1 MLPIRNTAERWGLV
15 TIGFHWLTV
24 LLVVGLCLVGFL
36 MQELP
41 SGRFKIEVFAVHKS
55 FGLTLLAITVLRLA
69 WRLLAGTPLPEP
81 MPAWQAL
88 AARLSHVLLYAVL
101 VAMPLTGWLYTS
113 ASGFPLR
120 WFGQFAL
127 PKLSGRDRDVAGFA
141 VEAHETLFLVLAALV
156 TVHALAALKHH
167 YLDRDRTLRR
177 MLPAMPPPPP
187 PETAAD
193 TPATGD

>member
-1 MLPIRNTAERWGLV
+1 MRRGPVDRWGAVAQWLHW
-15 TIGFHWLTV
+15 TIV
-24 LLVVGLCLVGFL
+24 LLIVVMAYLGLTMV
-36 MQELP
+36 ELP
-41 SGRFKIEVFAVHKS
+41 NTPKKVEVYALHKS
-55 FGLTLLAITVLRLA
+55 FGLTVLALVVLRLA

-187 PETAAD
+187 RAAAGPLAED
-193 TPATGD
+193 

>member
-1 MLPIRNTAERWGLV
+1 MPPIRDTADRWGAV

-41 SGRFKIEVFAVHKS
+41 SGKFKIEVFALHKS
-55 FGLTLLAITVLRLA
+55 FGLTLLALTLLRLA
-69 WRLLAGTPLPEP
+69 WRLLSGTPRPEP

-101 VAMPLTGWLYTS
+101 VAMPLTGWLYNS

-120 WFGQFAL
+120 WFGAFAL
-127 PKLSGRDRDVAGFA
+127 PKLAGRDRDVAEFA

-167 YLDRDRTLRR
+167 YLDRDRTLQR

-187 PETAAD
+187 PTPDTRAAEE
-193 TPATGD
+193 

>member
-1 MLPIRNTAERWGLV
+1 MPPIRDTADRWGAV

-41 SGRFKIEVFAVHKS
+41 SGKFKIEVFALHKS
-55 FGLTLLAITVLRLA
+55 FGLTLLAVTLLRLA
-69 WRLLAGTPLPEP
+69 WRGLAGTPRPEP

-88 AARLSHVLLYAVL
+88 AARVSHVALYAVL
-101 VAMPLTGWLYTS
+101 VAMPLTGWLYNS

-127 PKLSGRDRDVAGFA
+127 PKLAARDHDVAEFA
-141 VEAHETLFLVLAALV
+141 EEAHETLFLVLAALV

-167 YLDRDRTLRR
+167 YVDRDRTLQR

-187 PETAAD
+187 RAAAEPLD
-193 TPATGD
+193 ED

>member
-1 MLPIRNTAERWGLV
+1 MLPIRNTADRWGLV

-24 LLVVGLCLVGFL
+24 LLVVGMCAVGFL

-41 SGRFKIEVFAVHKS
+41 SGRFKIEVFALHKS
-55 FGLTLLAITVLRLA
+55 FGLTLLAVTLLRLA
-69 WRLLAGTPLPEP
+69 WRGLAGTPRPEP

-88 AARLSHVLLYAVL
+88 AARVSHVALYAVL
-101 VAMPLTGWLYTS
+101 VAMPLTGWLYNS

-127 PKLSGRDRDVAGFA
+127 PKLAARDHDVAEFA
-141 VEAHETLFLVLAALV
+141 EEAHETLFLVLAALV

-167 YLDRDRTLRR
+167 YVDRDRTLQR

-187 PETAAD
+187 RAAAEPLAED
-193 TPATGD
+193 

>member
-1 MLPIRNTAERWGLV
+1 MPPIRDTADRWGAV

-41 SGRFKIEVFAVHKS
+41 SGKFKIEVFALHKS
-55 FGLTLLAITVLRLA
+55 FGLTLLAVTLLRLA
-69 WRLLAGTPLPEP
+69 WRGLAGTPRPEP

-88 AARLSHVLLYAVL
+88 AARVSHVALYAVL
-101 VAMPLTGWLYTS
+101 VAMPLTGWLYNS

-127 PKLSGRDRDVAGFA
+127 PKLAARDHDVAEFA
-141 VEAHETLFLVLAALV
+141 EEAHETLFLVLAALV

-167 YLDRDRTLRR
+167 YVDRDRTLQR

-187 PETAAD
+187 RAAAGPLAED
-193 TPATGD
+193 